1 MVNFFNNFKNK
12 KINYTFN
19 LYPKGVF
26 YEQLADDKV
35 TIERRIFAH
44 QYYNR
49 LLITQIL
56 VQRKQN
62 FRGRN

>member
-1 MVNFFNNFKNK
+1 MVNFFNNFKDK

-35 TIERRIFAH
+35 TIERRIYAH
-44 QYYNR
+44 QYY
-49 LLITQIL
+49 
-56 VQRKQN
+56 KQVIDN
-62 FRGRN
+62 SNISSKKTKFSR